1 MNSSSSNSEPIQPDH
16 KSASVSL
23 PLQYPLSWPSE
34 EFRKFYGLK
43 RIVDIL
49 LSSIGLILLMPVFLV
64 VAILI
69 KVCSP
74 GPVLFRQQRLSIH
87 ERPFT
92 LIKFR
97 TMIHQAEAKT
107 GPTWVQEQ
115 DSRITRLGHLLR
127 KTHLDEMPQLWNV
140 LIGEMSLIGPRPE
153 RPVFVKQFREQKIGN
168 YSCRH
173 FFRPGITGY
182 AQMLNPNPTI
192 EQIQDKTEADLW
204 YVTHW
209 SIKLELWLIRQT
221 FFYFFKSLFKLVK
234 KSRLHSDS
242 QEKH

>member
-1 MNSSSSNSEPIQPDH
+1 M
-16 KSASVSL
+16 
-23 PLQYPLSWPSE
+23 
-34 EFRKFYGLK
+34 
-43 RIVDIL
+43 DIL

>member
-1 MNSSSSNSEPIQPDH
+1 MASLSPLPEPENSTSGLTLNYFP
-16 KSASVSL
+16 
-23 PLQYPLSWPSE
+23 SWPSE
-34 EFRKFYGLK
+34 EFRRWYGLK
-43 RIVDIL
+43 RIVDVVFA
-49 LSSIGLILLMPVFLV
+49 SIGLVALIPFFLLATVM
-64 VAILI
+64 I
-69 KVCSP
+69 KLSSK
-74 GPVLFRQQRLSIH
+74 GPVLFRQQRLSLH

-97 TMIHQAEAKT
+97 TMVHQAEAQT

-115 DSRITRLGHLLR
+115 DSRITKVGHFLR
-127 KTHLDEMPQLWNV
+127 KTHMDEMPQLWNV

-153 RPVFVKQFREQKIGN
+153 RPVFVKQFRDQKIGD

-192 EQIQDKTEADLW
+192 EQIQDKTDADLW

-209 SIKLELWLIRQT
+209 SVKLELWLIKET
-221 FFYFFKSLFKLVK
+221 VVYFSKSLFKLAGRNR
-234 KSRLHSDS
+234 SLQDH
-242 QEKH
+242 HHANH